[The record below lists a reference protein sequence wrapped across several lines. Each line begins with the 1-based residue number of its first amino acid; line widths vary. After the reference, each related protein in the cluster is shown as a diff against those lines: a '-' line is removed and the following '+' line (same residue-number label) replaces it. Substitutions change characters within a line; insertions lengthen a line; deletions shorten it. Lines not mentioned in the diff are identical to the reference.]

1 MNLIDTLLRI
11 KFCGLSNSEIYFIDL
26 DPFPNMLVA
35 NTDTIICME
44 RLQKG
49 IEELV
54 TWKWC
59 LHAPLLQEETPIMIE
74 SHKYVLPVVTS
85 E

>member
-1 MNLIDTLLRI
+1 
-11 KFCGLSNSEIYFIDL
+11 
-26 DPFPNMLVA
+26 MLVA
-35 NTDTIICME
+35 NTDTIIYME
-44 RLQKG
+44 CLQNG

-59 LHAPLLQEETPIMIE
+59 LHTRLSQEGTLIIIE
-74 SHKYVLPVVTS
+74 SHKYVLPVVHDIWVTDVI

>member
-1 MNLIDTLLRI
+1 
-11 KFCGLSNSEIYFIDL
+11 
-26 DPFPNMLVA
+26 MLVA
-35 NTDTIICME
+35 NTATIICME
-44 RLQKG
+44 RLQNG

-54 TWKWC
+54 TWKWR
-59 LHAPLLQEETPIMIE
+59 LHTPFSQEETTIIIE

>member
-44 RLQKG
+44 CLQKG

-54 TWKWC
+54 T
-59 LHAPLLQEETPIMIE
+59 
-74 SHKYVLPVVTS
+74 
-85 E
+85 